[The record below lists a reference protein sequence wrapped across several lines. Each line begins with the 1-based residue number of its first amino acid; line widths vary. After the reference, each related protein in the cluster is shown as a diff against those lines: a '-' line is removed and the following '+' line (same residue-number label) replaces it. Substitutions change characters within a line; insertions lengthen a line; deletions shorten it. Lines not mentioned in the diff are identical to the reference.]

1 TKPTTRVA
9 RACQPVQRL
18 DAARRPERQF
28 VIQKA
33 GHDQKVNVLP
43 FSCQLV
49 RSGRRSLTL
58 IQPAMPTT
66 PLAPKNRPVLGFED
80 GAILL
85 T

>member
-1 TKPTTRVA
+1 MRELASPRNGSTLRAAQSDNFSFKRQGMTR
-9 RACQPVQRL
+9 
-18 DAARRPERQF
+18 
-28 VIQKA
+28 I
-33 GHDQKVNVLP
+33 NVLP

-49 RSGRRSLTL
+49 RPGRRSLTL